1 MKVGIIGIGDICKKA
16 YLPLITLM
24 DDLEIV
30 LCTRNTTTLQETK
43 SKYKIN
49 KAVSSVDDLINE
61 GIECAFIHSSTDSH
75 YDLCKKLLSSGIHV
89 YVDKPIS
96 YNLEEALELKDL
108 AIKNNLILKV
118 GFNRRFAP
126 MISSLKNLGEAN
138 IVLIQKNR
146 VNLPGQPRI
155 FVYDDFIHVVDT
167 LRFLMN
173 GDYDNFT
180 VDARIEDNL
189 LQSIT
194 LKLSNSKTTAIGIMN
209 RINGITEEIVEYMA
223 PGKKAI
229 VRNLTH
235 TTLLENNSTSIKEFG
250 DWENTLHKR
259 GFNSIISS
267 FIDDVKTKNLN
278 YDMLED
284 SIITHKL
291 CEKILKERSCIRL
304 RFFTLG

>member
-173 GDYDNFT
+173 GVYDNFT

-267 FIDDVKTKNLN
+267 FINDVKTKNLN

-291 CEKILKERSCIRL
+291 CEKILKEIPRN
-304 RFFTLG
+304 

>member
-16 YLPLITLM
+16 YLPLITLVK
-24 DDLEIV
+24 DLEIV
-30 LCTRNTTTLQETK
+30 LCTRNISTLEETK
-43 SKYKIN
+43 LKYKIN
-49 KAVSSVDDLINE
+49 KAVSSVDNLINE
-61 GIECAFIHSSTDSH
+61 GIDCAFIHSSTDSH
-75 YDLCKKLLSSGIHV
+75 YDICKKLLSNGIHV

-96 YNLEEALELKDL
+96 YNLDEALELKDL
-108 AIKNNLILKV
+108 AMKNNLILRV

-126 MISSLKNLGEAN
+126 MISSLKSLGEAN

-146 VNLPGQPRI
+146 INLPGEPRV

-173 GDYDNFT
+173 DAYDNFT
-180 VDARIEDNL
+180 VDTRIEDNL

-209 RINGITEEIVEYMA
+209 RINGTTEEIVEYMS

-235 TTLLENNSTSIKEFG
+235 TTLIENNCTSLKEFS

-267 FIDDVKTKNLN
+267 FINDVKTNSLN

-284 SIITHKL
+284 SINTHKL
-291 CEKILKERSCIRL
+291 CEEILKEIPRN
-304 RFFTLG
+304 

>member
-96 YNLEEALELKDL
+96 YNLDQALELKDL

-173 GDYDNFT
+173 WAYDNFT

-250 DWENTLHKR
+250 DWENTLNKR

-291 CEKILKERSCIRL
+291 CEKILKEIPRN
-304 RFFTLG
+304 

>member
-138 IVLIQKNR
+138 IVLIPKNR

-173 GDYDNFT
+173 GAYDNFT

-291 CEKILKERSCIRL
+291 CEKILKEIPRN
-304 RFFTLG
+304 

>member
-173 GDYDNFT
+173 GAYDNFT

-291 CEKILKERSCIRL
+291 CEKILKEGAVSK
-304 RFFTLG
+304 

>member
-30 LCTRNTTTLQETK
+30 LCTRNNTTLKETK
-43 SKYKIN
+43 SKYKID
-49 KAVSSVDDLINE
+49 KAVSNVDALINE

-75 YDLCKKLLSSGIHV
+75 YDICKKLLSSGIHV

-96 YNLEEALELKDL
+96 YNLDEALELKDL
-108 AIKNNLILKV
+108 AIKNNLILRV

-146 VNLPGQPRI
+146 VNLPGEPRV

-173 GDYDNFT
+173 GVYDNFT

-291 CEKILKERSCIRL
+291 CEKILKEIPRN
-304 RFFTLG
+304 

>member
-173 GDYDNFT
+173 GVYDNFT

-250 DWENTLHKR
+250 DWENTLNKR

-291 CEKILKERSCIRL
+291 CEKILKEIPRN
-304 RFFTLG
+304 

>member
-291 CEKILKERSCIRL
+291 CEKILKEIPRN
-304 RFFTLG
+304 

>member
-146 VNLPGQPRI
+146 VNVPGQPRI

-173 GDYDNFT
+173 GVYDNFT

-250 DWENTLHKR
+250 DWDNTLHKR

-291 CEKILKERSCIRL
+291 CEKILKEIPRN
-304 RFFTLG
+304 

>member
-173 GDYDNFT
+173 GVYDNFT

-209 RINGITEEIVEYMA
+209 RINGTTEEIVEYMS

-291 CEKILKERSCIRL
+291 CEKILKEIPRN
-304 RFFTLG
+304 

>member
-30 LCTRNTTTLQETK
+30 LCTRNNTTLKETK
-43 SKYKIN
+43 SKYKID
-49 KAVSSVDDLINE
+49 KAVSNVDALINE

-75 YDLCKKLLSSGIHV
+75 YDICKKLLSSGIHV

-96 YNLEEALELKDL
+96 YNLDEALELKDL
-108 AIKNNLILKV
+108 AIKNNLILRV

-146 VNLPGQPRI
+146 VNLPGEPRV

-173 GDYDNFT
+173 GVYDNFT

-223 PGKKAI
+223 PCKKAI

-291 CEKILKERSCIRL
+291 CEKILKEIPRN
-304 RFFTLG
+304 

>member
-1 MKVGIIGIGDICKKA
+1 M
-16 YLPLITLM
+16 
-24 DDLEIV
+24 
-30 LCTRNTTTLQETK
+30 
-43 SKYKIN
+43 
-49 KAVSSVDDLINE
+49 
-61 GIECAFIHSSTDSH
+61 
-75 YDLCKKLLSSGIHV
+75 
-89 YVDKPIS
+89 
-96 YNLEEALELKDL
+96 

-173 GDYDNFT
+173 GAYDNFT

-267 FIDDVKTKNLN
+267 FIDDVKTNNLN

-291 CEKILKERSCIRL
+291 CEKILKEIPRN
-304 RFFTLG
+304 

>member
-155 FVYDDFIHVVDT
+155 FVYYDFIHVVDT

-173 GDYDNFT
+173 GAYDNFT

-291 CEKILKERSCIRL
+291 CEKILKEIPRN
-304 RFFTLG
+304 

>member
-173 GDYDNFT
+173 GAYDNFT

-291 CEKILKERSCIRL
+291 CEKILKEIPRN
-304 RFFTLG
+304 

>member
-173 GDYDNFT
+173 GAYDNFT

-229 VRNLTH
+229 VPNLTH

-267 FIDDVKTKNLN
+267 FINDVKTKNLN

-291 CEKILKERSCIRL
+291 CEKILKEIPRN
-304 RFFTLG
+304 

>member
-30 LCTRNTTTLQETK
+30 LCTRNNTTLKETK
-43 SKYKIN
+43 SKYKID
-49 KAVSSVDDLINE
+49 KAVSNVDALINE

-75 YDLCKKLLSSGIHV
+75 YDICKKLLSSGIHV

-96 YNLEEALELKDL
+96 YNLDEALELKDL
-108 AIKNNLILKV
+108 AIKNNLILRV

-146 VNLPGQPRI
+146 VNLPGEPRV

-173 GDYDNFT
+173 GVYDNFT

-250 DWENTLHKR
+250 DWENTLNKR

-291 CEKILKERSCIRL
+291 CEKILKEIPRN
-304 RFFTLG
+304 

>member
-96 YNLEEALELKDL
+96 YNLDQALELKDL

-173 GDYDNFT
+173 GVYDNFT

-291 CEKILKERSCIRL
+291 CEKILKEIPRN
-304 RFFTLG
+304 

>member
-173 GDYDNFT
+173 GVYDNFT

-291 CEKILKERSCIRL
+291 CEKILKEIPRN
-304 RFFTLG
+304 

>member
-1 MKVGIIGIGDICKKA
+1 
-16 YLPLITLM
+16 M

-173 GDYDNFT
+173 GVYDNFT

-291 CEKILKERSCIRL
+291 CEKILKEIPRN
-304 RFFTLG
+304 

>member
-16 YLPLITLM
+16 YLPLITLVK
-24 DDLEIV
+24 DLEIV
-30 LCTRNTTTLQETK
+30 LCTRNISTLEETK
-43 SKYKIN
+43 LKYKIN
-49 KAVSSVDDLINE
+49 KAVSSVDNLINE
-61 GIECAFIHSSTDSH
+61 GIDCAFIHSSTDSH
-75 YDLCKKLLSSGIHV
+75 YDICKKLLSNGIHV

-96 YNLEEALELKDL
+96 YNLDEALELKDL
-108 AIKNNLILKV
+108 AMKNNLILRV

-126 MISSLKNLGEAN
+126 MISSLKSLGEAN
-138 IVLIQKNR
+138 IVLIQKYR
-146 VNLPGQPRI
+146 INLPGEPRV

-173 GDYDNFT
+173 DAYDNFT
-180 VDARIEDNL
+180 VDTRIEDNL

-209 RINGITEEIVEYMA
+209 RINGTTEEIVEYMS

-235 TTLLENNSTSIKEFG
+235 TTLIENNCTSLKEFS

-267 FIDDVKTKNLN
+267 FINDVKTNSLN

-291 CEKILKERSCIRL
+291 CEEILKEIPRN
-304 RFFTLG
+304 

>member
-61 GIECAFIHSSTDSH
+61 GIEFAFIHRSTDSH

-96 YNLEEALELKDL
+96 YNLDQALELKDL

-173 GDYDNFT
+173 GAYDNFT

-250 DWENTLHKR
+250 DWENTLNKR

-291 CEKILKERSCIRL
+291 CEKILKEIPRN
-304 RFFTLG
+304 

>member
-16 YLPLITLM
+16 YLITLM

-173 GDYDNFT
+173 GAYDNFT

-291 CEKILKERSCIRL
+291 CEKILKQIPRN
-304 RFFTLG
+304 

>member
-1 MKVGIIGIGDICKKA
+1 
-16 YLPLITLM
+16 M

-173 GDYDNFT
+173 GAYDNFT

-291 CEKILKERSCIRL
+291 CEKILKEIPRN
-304 RFFTLG
+304 

>member
-96 YNLEEALELKDL
+96 YNLDQALELKDL

-173 GDYDNFT
+173 GAYDNFT

-250 DWENTLHKR
+250 DWENTLNKR

-291 CEKILKERSCIRL
+291 CEKILKEIPRN
-304 RFFTLG
+304 

>member
-118 GFNRRFAP
+118 GFNRCFAP
-126 MISSLKNLGEAN
+126 MISSLKNLGEVN

-173 GDYDNFT
+173 GVYDNFT

-291 CEKILKERSCIRL
+291 CEKILKEIPRN
-304 RFFTLG
+304 

>member
-96 YNLEEALELKDL
+96 YNLDEALELKDL

-173 GDYDNFT
+173 GVYDNFT

-291 CEKILKERSCIRL
+291 CEKILKEIPRN
-304 RFFTLG
+304 

>member
-173 GDYDNFT
+173 GAYDNFT

-291 CEKILKERSCIRL
+291 CEKILKGAVSD
-304 RFFTLG
+304 

>member
-30 LCTRNTTTLQETK
+30 LCTRNTTTLQETE

-173 GDYDNFT
+173 GAYDNFT

-291 CEKILKERSCIRL
+291 CEKILKEIPRN
-304 RFFTLG
+304 

>member
-16 YLPLITLM
+16 FLPLITLM

-96 YNLEEALELKDL
+96 YNLDQALELKDL

-173 GDYDNFT
+173 GAYDNFT

-250 DWENTLHKR
+250 DWENTLNKR

-291 CEKILKERSCIRL
+291 CEKILKEIPRN
-304 RFFTLG
+304 

>member
-126 MISSLKNLGEAN
+126 MISSLKNLGEVN

-173 GDYDNFT
+173 GAYDNFT

-291 CEKILKERSCIRL
+291 CEKILKEIPRN
-304 RFFTLG
+304 

>member
-1 MKVGIIGIGDICKKA
+1 MKVGIIGIGDKCKKA

-173 GDYDNFT
+173 GVYDNFT

-291 CEKILKERSCIRL
+291 CEKILKEIPRN
-304 RFFTLG
+304 

>member
-1 MKVGIIGIGDICKKA
+1 MKVGIIWIGDICKKA

-173 GDYDNFT
+173 GVYDNFT

-291 CEKILKERSCIRL
+291 CEKILKEIPRN
-304 RFFTLG
+304 

>member
-49 KAVSSVDDLINE
+49 KSVSSVDDLINE

-173 GDYDNFT
+173 GAYDNFT

-291 CEKILKERSCIRL
+291 CEKILKEIPRN
-304 RFFTLG
+304 

>member
-96 YNLEEALELKDL
+96 YNLDQALELKDL

-173 GDYDNFT
+173 GAYDNFT

-291 CEKILKERSCIRL
+291 CEKILKEGAVSK
-304 RFFTLG
+304 